1 MIPTPRGPR
10 NHLANKVSRAYDS
23 SIEWIRERRRS
34 PLSSLCSPA
43 PSVAAFLLL
52 TGCTPPPEEG
62 VLALVNGR
70 QITQTEF
77 DTRWGELAEAT
88 RARYQKEG
96 GKRLF
101 LDELI
106 TRELLM
112 QEARKLGLDQNDA
125 IRDRAQRYRE
135 QLILD
140 ELLKDRIKAK
150 VELSKEELDAFYE
163 QHANE
168 LFTPLKV
175 QCVADAAA
183 QFFGRER
190 SRKAGQPRG
199 DFAKF
204 AQRYSIDFKTKAKGG
219 DLGPY
224 HKGLVIP
231 EVDAVIHTLK
241 PGMVSAPIKTDAGYY
256 LVMITALDK
265 EIIQA
270 DVAVRERLRQEL
282 LNEKRRKRFD
292 GVIADIRAKAIIRLA
307 DASRYVADDVGTR

>member
-1 MIPTPRGPR
+1 MIRASKGSVNTIADRLLTR
-10 NHLANKVSRAYDS
+10 LACAVGG
-23 SIEWIRERRRS
+23 
-34 PLSSLCSPA
+34 LL
-43 PSVAAFLLL
+43 LLL
-52 TGCTPPPEEG
+52 TGCAPPPEEG
-62 VLALVNGR
+62 VVAIVNGR
-70 QITQTEF
+70 QITKTDF

-88 RARYQKEG
+88 RARYQKRG

-112 QEARKLGLDQNDA
+112 QEARKLGLDQSDV

-140 ELLKDRIKAK
+140 ELLKDQIKAT
-150 VELSKEELDAFYE
+150 VELTREELSPFFE

-168 LFTPLKV
+168 LLPPLKV
-175 QCVADAAA
+175 RVSLMLLPNISAARDLEY
-183 QFFGRER
+183 QVNHGG
-190 SRKAGQPRG
+190 S
-199 DFAKF
+199 FAKY
-204 AQRYSIDFKTKAKGG
+204 AQRYSIDGKTKANGG

-224 HKGLVIP
+224 RKELVVP

-241 PGMVSAPIKTDAGYY
+241 TGMISAPIKTEAGYC
-256 LVMITALDK
+256 LVMITPLDK

-292 GVIADIRAKAIIRLA
+292 GVIADIRAKAVIRLA
-307 DASRYVADDVGTR
+307 DASHYVTDDVGTR

>member
-1 MIPTPRGPR
+1 MNGGAVR
-10 NHLANKVSRAYDS
+10 
-23 SIEWIRERRRS
+23 
-34 PLSSLCSPA
+34 LSSLLTCA
-43 PSVAAFLLL
+43 IGGTLLLL
-52 TGCTPPPEEG
+52 TACSPPPEEG

-70 QITQTEF
+70 QVTQTEF

-88 RARYQKEG
+88 RARYEKEG

-125 IRDRAQRYRE
+125 IRDRAQRYKE

-150 VELSKEELDAFYE
+150 VELSQEELDAFYE
-163 QHANE
+163 KHAHE
-168 LFTPLKV
+168 LLTPMKV
-175 QCVADAAA
+175 QVWQMLLPNISAAKDLEH
-183 QFFGRER
+183 QINQG
-190 SRKAGQPRG
+190 G

-204 AQRYSIDFKTKAKGG
+204 AQRYSIDGKTKAKGG

-224 HKGLVIP
+224 HNGLVVP
-231 EVDAVIHTLK
+231 EVDAVVHTLK
-241 PGMVSAPIKTDAGYY
+241 PDMVSAPIKTDVGYY
-256 LVMITALDK
+256 LVKITALDK

-282 LNEKRRKRFD
+282 LNEKRRRRFD
-292 GVIADIRAKAIIRLA
+292 GVIADIRAKAVIRLA
-307 DASRYVADDVGTR
+307 DASRYLADDGSKR

>member
-1 MIPTPRGPR
+1 VNVVAIRLVSL
-10 NHLANKVSRAYDS
+10 LAGAIGGS
-23 SIEWIRERRRS
+23 
-34 PLSSLCSPA
+34 
-43 PSVAAFLLL
+43 LLL
-52 TGCTPPPEEG
+52 LISCTPPPEES

-77 DTRWGELAEAT
+77 ETRWGELAEAT
-88 RARYQKEG
+88 RARYEKEG
-96 GKRLF
+96 GKRRF

-112 QEARKLGLDQNDA
+112 QEARKQGLDQNDS

-150 VELSKEELDAFYE
+150 IELSKEELDAFYE
-163 QHANE
+163 KHAHE
-168 LFTPLKV
+168 LLTPLKIQV
-175 QCVADAAA
+175 SQMLLPNFPAAKDLEK
-183 QFFGRER
+183 QINQG
-190 SRKAGQPRG
+190 G

-204 AQRYSIDFKTKAKGG
+204 AQRYSIDGKTKAKGG

-224 HKGLVIP
+224 RKDLVIP
-231 EVDAVIHTLK
+231 EVDAAIHTLK

-270 DVAVRERLRQEL
+270 DLAVRERLRQEL
-282 LNEKRRKRFD
+282 LSEKRRKRFD
-292 GVIADIRAKAIIRLA
+292 DVIADIRAKAIIRLA
-307 DASRYVADDVGTR
+307 QASRYVADDVGTR

>member
-1 MIPTPRGPR
+1 MTRASNGSV
-10 NHLANKVSRAYDS
+10 NVVTLCLA
-23 SIEWIRERRRS
+23 I
-34 PLSSLCSPA
+34 LCA
-43 PSVAAFLLL
+43 GAMCGTFLLF
-52 TGCTPPPEEG
+52 TGCTPPPEEN

-77 DTRWGELAEAT
+77 DIRWGELAEAT
-88 RARYQKEG
+88 KARYQKEG

-112 QEARKLGLDQNDA
+112 QEARKLGLDQSDA

-150 VELSKEELDAFYE
+150 VELTKEELDTFYE

-168 LFTPLKV
+168 LLTPLKV
-175 QCVADAAA
+175 RVSLMLLPNISAAKDLEK
-183 QFFGRER
+183 QINQG
-190 SRKAGQPRG
+190 GH
-199 DFAKF
+199 FAPF
-204 AQRYSIDFKTKAKGG
+204 AQRYSIDGKTKANGG

-224 HKGLVIP
+224 RKGLVVP

-241 PGMVSAPIKTDAGYY
+241 PGFVSAPIKTEAGYY
-256 LVMITALDK
+256 LVMITPLDK

-292 GVIADIRAKAIIRLA
+292 GVIADIRAKATIRLA
-307 DASRYVADDVGTR
+307 DASRYVTDDVGTR

>member
-1 MIPTPRGPR
+1 MIRSSNGSKNVVAGR
-10 NHLANKVSRAYDS
+10 LVSLLAGA
-23 SIEWIRERRRS
+23 IGG
-34 PLSSLCSPA
+34 SL
-43 PSVAAFLLL
+43 LLL
-52 TGCTPPPEEG
+52 TSCAPPPEEG

-70 QITQTEF
+70 QITQNEF
-77 DTRWGELAEAT
+77 EVRWGELSDAT
-88 RARYQKEG
+88 RARYEKEG
-96 GKRLF
+96 GRRRF

-112 QEARKLGLDQNDA
+112 QEARKQGLDQNDS

-150 VELSKEELDAFYE
+150 IELSKEELDAFYE
-163 QHANE
+163 KHAHE
-168 LFTPLKV
+168 LLTSLKIQV
-175 QCVADAAA
+175 SQMLLPNLSAAKDLEA
-183 QFFGRER
+183 QINRG
-190 SRKAGQPRG
+190 G

-204 AQRYSIDFKTKAKGG
+204 AQRYSLDGKTKAKGG

-224 HKGLVIP
+224 HKDLVIP
-231 EVDAVIHTLK
+231 EVDAVVHTLK

-256 LVMITALDK
+256 LVMVTALDK

-270 DVAVRERLRQEL
+270 DLAVRERLRQEL

-292 GVIADIRAKAIIRLA
+292 DVIAGIRAKAIVRLA

>member
-1 MIPTPRGPR
+1 MTQTSNGSVNGGAVR
-10 NHLANKVSRAYDS
+10 LA
-23 SIEWIRERRRS
+23 
-34 PLSSLCSPA
+34 SLLASA
-43 PSVAAFLLL
+43 IGGTLLLL
-52 TGCTPPPEEG
+52 TGCSPPPEEG

-70 QITQTEF
+70 QVTQTEF

-88 RARYQKEG
+88 RARYEKEG

-125 IRDRAQRYRE
+125 IRDRAQRYKE

-150 VELSKEELDAFYE
+150 VELTQEELDAFYE
-163 QHANE
+163 KHAHE
-168 LFTPLKV
+168 LLTPLKV
-175 QCVADAAA
+175 QVWQMLLPNISAAKDLEH
-183 QFFGRER
+183 QINQG
-190 SRKAGQPRG
+190 G

-204 AQRYSIDFKTKAKGG
+204 AQRYSIDGKTKVKGG

-224 HKGLVIP
+224 HNGLVVP
-231 EVDAVIHTLK
+231 EVDAVVHTLK
-241 PGMVSAPIKTDAGYY
+241 PDMVSAPIKTDAGYY
-256 LVMITALDK
+256 LVKINALDK

-282 LNEKRRKRFD
+282 LNEKRRRRFD
-292 GVIADIRAKAIIRLA
+292 GVIADIRAKAVIRLA
-307 DASRYVADDVGTR
+307 DASRYLADDVSKR

>member
-1 MIPTPRGPR
+1 MTQASNGSVNGSAVRLLFL
-10 NHLANKVSRAYDS
+10 LACA
-23 SIEWIRERRRS
+23 IGG
-34 PLSSLCSPA
+34 SL
-43 PSVAAFLLL
+43 LLL

-62 VLALVNGR
+62 ILALVNGR

-88 RARYQKEG
+88 RARYEKKG

-106 TRELLM
+106 THELLM

-125 IRDRAQRYRE
+125 IRERAQRYRE

-163 QHANE
+163 KHENE
-168 LFTPLKV
+168 LLTSLKV
-175 QCVADAAA
+175 RVWQMLLSNVSAAKDLEH
-183 QFFGRER
+183 QVNQG
-190 SRKAGQPRG
+190 G

-204 AQRYSIDFKTKAKGG
+204 AQRYSIDGKSKANGG

-224 HKGLVIP
+224 HQGLVVP
-231 EVDAVIHTLK
+231 EVDAVVHSLK
-241 PGMVSAPIKTDAGYY
+241 PDMISAPIKTDAGYY
-256 LVMITALDK
+256 LVKITALDK

-292 GVIADIRAKAIIRLA
+292 GVIADIRAKAIVRLA

>member
-1 MIPTPRGPR
+1 
-10 NHLANKVSRAYDS
+10 
-23 SIEWIRERRRS
+23 
-34 PLSSLCSPA
+34 
-43 PSVAAFLLL
+43 
-52 TGCTPPPEEG
+52 
-62 VLALVNGR
+62 
-70 QITQTEF
+70 
-77 DTRWGELAEAT
+77 
-88 RARYQKEG
+88 
-96 GKRLF
+96 
-101 LDELI
+101 
-106 TRELLM
+106 M

-163 QHANE
+163 KHAHE
-168 LFTPLKV
+168 LLTPLKV
-175 QCVADAAA
+175 QVSQMLLPNISAAKDLEH
-183 QFFGRER
+183 QVNQG
-190 SRKAGQPRG
+190 G

-204 AQRYSIDFKTKAKGG
+204 AQRYSIDGKTKAKGG

-224 HKGLVIP
+224 RKDLVIP
-231 EVDAVIHTLK
+231 EVDEVIHTLK
-241 PGMVSAPIKTDAGYY
+241 PGLISAPIKTDAGYY
-256 LVMITALDK
+256 LVKITPLDK

-292 GVIADIRAKAIIRLA
+292 GVIADIRAKATIRLA

>member
-1 MIPTPRGPR
+1 MTESS
-10 NHLANKVSRAYDS
+10 NESVNTVTAHFMSLLAGAIGG
-23 SIEWIRERRRS
+23 SI
-34 PLSSLCSPA
+34 
-43 PSVAAFLLL
+43 LLL
-52 TGCTPPPEEG
+52 TGCSPPPEEG

-70 QITQTEF
+70 QVTQTEF

-88 RARYQKEG
+88 RARYEKEG

-125 IRDRAQRYRE
+125 IRDRTQRYRE

-150 VELSKEELDAFYE
+150 VELTQEELDAYYE
-163 QHANE
+163 KHAHE
-168 LFTPLKV
+168 LLTPLKV
-175 QCVADAAA
+175 RVWQMLLPNVSAAKDLEH
-183 QFFGRER
+183 QINEG
-190 SRKAGQPRG
+190 G

-204 AQRYSIDFKTKAKGG
+204 AQRYSIDGKTKAKGG

-224 HKGLVIP
+224 HNGLVVP
-231 EVDAVIHTLK
+231 EVDAVVHTLK
-241 PGMVSAPIKTDAGYY
+241 PDMVSAPIKTDAGYY
-256 LVMITALDK
+256 LVKITALDK

-282 LNEKRRKRFD
+282 LNEKRRRRFD
-292 GVIADIRAKAIIRLA
+292 GVIADIRAKAVIRLA
-307 DASRYVADDVGTR
+307 DASRYLADDVSKR

>member
-1 MIPTPRGPR
+1 MTRSSNGSINVVAVRLVCL
-10 NHLANKVSRAYDS
+10 LAGA
-23 SIEWIRERRRS
+23 IGG
-34 PLSSLCSPA
+34 SL
-43 PSVAAFLLL
+43 LLL
-52 TGCTPPPEEG
+52 TSCTPPPEEG
-62 VLALVNGR
+62 VLAFVNGR
-70 QITQTEF
+70 QITQNEF
-77 DTRWGELAEAT
+77 EIRWGELAEAT
-88 RARYQKEG
+88 RARYEKDG
-96 GKRLF
+96 GRRRF

-112 QEARKLGLDQNDA
+112 QEARKQGLDQNDA

-150 VELSKEELDAFYE
+150 IELSKEELDAFYE
-163 QHANE
+163 KHAHE
-168 LFTPLKV
+168 LLTSLKIQV
-175 QCVADAAA
+175 SQMLLPNYPAAKDLEK
-183 QFFGRER
+183 QINQG
-190 SRKAGQPRG
+190 G

-204 AQRYSIDFKTKAKGG
+204 AQRYSIDGKTKGKGG

-224 HKGLVIP
+224 RKDLVIP
-231 EVDAVIHTLK
+231 EVDEVIHTLK

-265 EIIQA
+265 EVIQA
-270 DVAVRERLRQEL
+270 DLAVRERLRQEL

-292 GVIADIRAKAIIRLA
+292 DVIADIRAKAIIRLA